1 MRLPRF
7 RPRFTVRSL
16 MIAVAIVGLVMG
28 ASLWLV
34 EMRARSAAYRWRA
47 FQFGSMTCTRLG
59 HTVRAKN
66 GLSVNPMDD
75 ENRYH
80 KYAWAHK
87 LAEKYWRLAD
97 RLWLPVEPDPPPP
110 EPLAHPRVALDCPA
124 EIQSWGWPWHREPFY
139 PWWTFLWS
147 WRGQHWPQ
155 PVAGGR
161 FYEP

>member
-1 MRLPRF
+1 MRLSRF

-28 ASLWLV
+28 ASLWLF
-34 EMRARSAAYRWRA
+34 EMRARSAAYRERA
-47 FQFGSMTCTRLG
+47 FHFGSMTCIRLG
-59 HTVRAKN
+59 SHLVRAKN

-75 ENRYH
+75 ENRYL
-80 KYAWAHK
+80 KYVWAHK

-97 RLWLPVEPDPPPP
+97 RPWLPVEPDPPPP
-110 EPLAHPRVALDCPA
+110 ERLAHPRAAVDCEA
-124 EIQSWGWPWHREPFY
+124 ELQLSHWHREPLY

-147 WRGQHWPQ
+147 WGGQHLPR
-155 PVAGGR
+155 PFPGGR